1 MKNTNQRQNHGE
13 KVSHLRSAPNKG
25 SGQETVLRS
34 FGKQSEKG
42 GLIASS
48 SSLKDVNSYRHQW
61 TMYGKLW
68 QLTLKATVCQASSE
82 CSD

>member
-42 GLIASS
+42 GEAHCIFKQFEGCEFLSTSMDNVWQIMATYPKSNRLSS
-48 SSLKDVNSYRHQW
+48 F
-61 TMYGKLW
+61 
-68 QLTLKATVCQASSE
+68 
-82 CSD
+82 